1 MKGRDIISI
10 RDLKKEEI
18 ELVFSVADSMVDIAL
33 GKKESNALE
42 HKILATLF
50 FEPSTRTK
58 MSFESAML
66 RLGGRCIGFSDIGA
80 TSVAKGEN
88 LHDTVRVVESYS
100 DAMVIRHP
108 KEGAARYAAEISEK
122 PVINAG
128 DGSGEHPTQTL
139 LDLYTMKK
147 AMGGIAGK
155 NVLLVG
161 DLKYGRTV
169 HSLAR
174 ALSLF
179 GAGIFLISPREL
191 EMPEEVKKEINI
203 EAEGERIEDHIRE
216 ADVIYVTRIQ
226 KERFP
231 DPAEYAKLSGRYRID
246 SKLLEMAKKECIVMH
261 PLPRVEEIAY
271 DVDSTEHAWYF
282 REAFNGIPVRMALLS
297 LIMGVVE

>member
-1 MKGRDIISI
+1 MVKQYNPKLLFNHMKGRDIISI
-10 RDLKKEEI
+10 RDLTREEI
-18 ELVFSVADSMVDIAL
+18 ERVFSVADSMVDIAM
-33 GKKESNALE
+33 GKKDCNALE
-42 HKILATLF
+42 RRILATLF

-66 RLGGRCIGFSDIGA
+66 RLGGRCIGFSEIGA

-88 LHDTVRVVESYS
+88 LHDMVKVVEGYC

-122 PVINAG
+122 PIINAG
-128 DGSGEHPTQTL
+128 DGSGGHPTQTL
-139 LDLYTMKK
+139 LDLYTMRKTL
-147 AMGGIAGK
+147 GTIEGK
-155 NVLLVG
+155 SVLLVG

-174 ALSLF
+174 ALTLF
-179 GAGIFLISPREL
+179 GAEIYLISPREL
-191 EMPEEVKKEINI
+191 EMPEEVKKEIRVR
-203 EAEGERIEDHIRE
+203 AEGERLEEYITK

-246 SKLLEMAKKECIVMH
+246 SKLLEGTKKECIVMH
-261 PLPRVEEIAY
+261 PLPRVDEIVY
-271 DVDSTEHAWYF
+271 DVDRTEHACYF
-282 REAFNGIPVRMALLS
+282 R
-297 LIMGVVE
+297 